1 MAVKGV
7 KVSDYG
13 GKSLNIDSGSS
24 TIVIDPIE
32 ENRFK
37 HIKVWYKNSTAGG
50 KQLETQHLT
59 QVGESAVNPSM
70 LPMVMCEEIQQMIM

>member
-1 MAVKGV
+1 MAIKCV

-24 TIVIDPIE
+24 TIIVDPIE

-37 HIKVWYKNSTAGG
+37 HIKAWYKNSTAGG
-50 KQLETQHLT
+50 K
-59 QVGESAVNPSM
+59 
-70 LPMVMCEEIQQMIM
+70 